1 MSAGPPGTGTPGA
14 AAGGPGGAAHRGQRA
29 LRWLAI
35 HEVAFALVIL
45 PLNVI
50 NIMQGAPWW
59 AFWPSMSWAIVLAVH
74 LFIVKSLTVDE
85 DWVEDRAM
93 RLREHSYDFD
103 HMKDIEKRIVDSDFS
118 VVPPEERG
126 EDDARRG

>member
-1 MSAGPPGTGTPGA
+1 MPGPATGNPPGEP
-14 AAGGPGGAAHRGQRA
+14 PRGQRA

-35 HEVAFALVIL
+35 HEAAFALVIL

-59 AFWPSMSWAIVLAVH
+59 AFWPSMSWAIVLAIH

-85 DWVEDRAM
+85 AWVEDRAM

-103 HMKDIEKRIVDSDFS
+103 HMQDIEKRIVDSDFS
-118 VVPPEERG
+118 VVPPEERD
-126 EDDARRG
+126 EDGRRK